1 MQLLLELLK
10 HDEKRAE
17 LSDIGQR
24 LVKITENDEQLSL
37 EVLSTRCALFG
48 QLREVTLQTGISK
61 QDIELCSRP

>member
-24 LVKITENDEQLSL
+24 LVKITENDE
-37 EVLSTRCALFG
+37 
-48 QLREVTLQTGISK
+48 
-61 QDIELCSRP
+61 